1 MAVQAQYPSNAFSPD
16 FRSRSRN
23 SVLEE
28 LQMLQ
33 DRTRHHHLGSLLG
46 GYSHLGQ
53 QRQQQGFNNCTVFSD
68 PTSELTCNAP
78 GPRKRIRDEEPMV
91 LPNPN
96 LHQNAIPA
104 FPYASLNLGGLPLKP
119 NNATEATIDA
129 AQLSHEQSRLLES
142 AGTSTSGRP
151 HFVSVSAAASPLVVS
166 PLAQEI
172 ASHLCH
178 HNIEIDALVRL
189 QYERLRSGW
198 EEVRKKHCRELV
210 SAVEQRVAKR
220 LREKEAE
227 LENASRRNA
236 ELEEKLRQMSAENQ
250 IWFNVAK
257 NNEAIVN
264 SLKTS
269 LEQVL
274 LQNMASAAAA
284 GCNQGCDGYGDG
296 EGAATFPADDA
307 QSCCFEDDE
316 KERREAAALRQ
327 NEELLWRRA
336 CKICQEKDVCVLLF
350 PCRHLCLC
358 KDCEPMV
365 DTCPICQSVKSD
377 FLQIFMS

>member
-23 SVLEE
+23 SVLED

-46 GYSHLGQ
+46 GYSHLVGQ

-68 PTSELTCNAP
+68 PTSELTCNAS
-78 GPRKRIRDEEPMV
+78 GLRKRIRDEEPMV
-91 LPNPN
+91 LPHSNLNPN
-96 LHQNAIPA
+96 ALPA
-104 FPYASLNLGGLPLKP
+104 FPYASLNLGALPLKP

-129 AQLSHEQSRLLES
+129 AQLSHEQRRLLES

-151 HFVSVSAAASPLVVS
+151 DSVSAAASPLVVS

-172 ASHLCH
+172 ASHLYH

-189 QYERLRSGW
+189 QNERLRSGL
-198 EEVRKKHCRELV
+198 EDVRKRYCRALV

-227 LENASRRNA
+227 LENANRRNA
-236 ELEEKLRQMSAENQ
+236 ELEEKVRQMSAESQ

-257 NNEAIVN
+257 NNEAIVT

-274 LQNMASAAAA
+274 LQNMAASAA

-327 NEELLWRRA
+327 EEELRWRRA
-336 CKICQEKDVCVLLF
+336 CKICQERDVCVLLF

-365 DTCPICQSVKSD
+365 DTCPICHSIKSD
-377 FLQIFMS
+377 SLQIFMS